1 MTARPVTLY
10 RQFANPRVYGLILW
24 PAAGADRASCIMKR
38 KNTVNVKAT
47 IAAGS
52 LALALFASTGANA
65 AAMHHHRH
73 RMSVE
78 MMGHTTATLNDGT
91 KLNVDI
97 VKMNGHMMVAIPADE
112 LPDYLH
118 QQIFQVQR

>member
-1 MTARPVTLY
+1 M
-10 RQFANPRVYGLILW
+10 NI
-24 PAAGADRASCIMKR
+24 
-38 KNTVNVKAT
+38 KAT

-52 LALALFASTGANA
+52 LAFALFASTNANA
-65 AAMHHHRH
+65 AMRHHHRV
-73 RMSVE
+73 SVE

-97 VKMNGHMMVAIPADE
+97 VKMDGHMMVAIPADE

-118 QQIFQVQR
+118 Q

>member
-1 MTARPVTLY
+1 M
-10 RQFANPRVYGLILW
+10 
-24 PAAGADRASCIMKR
+24 
-38 KNTVNVKAT
+38 NVKAT

-52 LALALFASTGANA
+52 LALALFASTNANA
-65 AAMHHHRH
+65 AMSHHHHH

-91 KLNVDI
+91 KLDVDI
-97 VKMNGHMMVAIPADE
+97 VKMDGHMMVAIPAEE

-118 QQIFQVQR
+118 QQIFRVQR

>member
-1 MTARPVTLY
+1 M
-10 RQFANPRVYGLILW
+10 
-24 PAAGADRASCIMKR
+24 
-38 KNTVNVKAT
+38 NVKAT
-47 IAAGS
+47 IAASS
-52 LALALFASTGANA
+52 LALAFFASTGANA
-65 AAMHHHRH
+65 AMHHHHH

-91 KLNVDI
+91 KLDVDI

-118 QQIFQVQR
+118 QQIFHVQN

>member
-1 MTARPVTLY
+1 M
-10 RQFANPRVYGLILW
+10 
-24 PAAGADRASCIMKR
+24 
-38 KNTVNVKAT
+38 NVKAT

-52 LALALFASTGANA
+52 LAFALFASTGANA
-65 AAMHHHRH
+65 AAMHHHHHH

-91 KLNVDI
+91 KLDVDI
-97 VKMNGHMMVAIPADE
+97 VKMDGHMMVAIPADE

-118 QQIFQVQR
+118 QQIFRVQH

>member
-1 MTARPVTLY
+1 M
-10 RQFANPRVYGLILW
+10 
-24 PAAGADRASCIMKR
+24 
-38 KNTVNVKAT
+38 NVKAT
-47 IAAGS
+47 LAACS
-52 LALALFASTGANA
+52 LAFALATTGASA
-65 AAMHHHRH
+65 ATHHHH

-91 KLNVDI
+91 KLDVDI

-118 QQIFQVQR
+118 QQIFRVQH

>member
-1 MTARPVTLY
+1 M
-10 RQFANPRVYGLILW
+10 
-24 PAAGADRASCIMKR
+24 
-38 KNTVNVKAT
+38 NVKAT

-52 LALALFASTGANA
+52 LALALFASASANA
-65 AAMHHHRH
+65 AAMHHHH

-91 KLNVDI
+91 KLDVDI
-97 VKMNGHMMVAIPADE
+97 VKMDGHMMVAIPADE

-118 QQIFQVQR
+118 QQIFRVMH

>member
-1 MTARPVTLY
+1 M
-10 RQFANPRVYGLILW
+10 
-24 PAAGADRASCIMKR
+24 
-38 KNTVNVKAT
+38 NVKAT

-52 LALALFASTGANA
+52 LALALFVSTDAN
-65 AAMHHHRH
+65 AAMHHHHH

-97 VKMNGHMMVAIPADE
+97 VKMNGHVMVAIPADE

-118 QQIFQVQR
+118 QQIFHVMH

>member
-1 MTARPVTLY
+1 M
-10 RQFANPRVYGLILW
+10 
-24 PAAGADRASCIMKR
+24 
-38 KNTVNVKAT
+38 NVKAT

-65 AAMHHHRH
+65 AAMHHHH

-91 KLNVDI
+91 KLDVDI
-97 VKMNGHMMVAIPADE
+97 VKMDGHMMVAIPADE

-118 QQIFQVQR
+118 QQIFRVQH